1 MPEGKRNLL
10 YEWLK
15 IGVLSIVLFLF
26 IDIFVFSS
34 YEVDG
39 SSMAATLEDGDKL
52 IVNKM
57 IYEFGNISRFD
68 IIVFHGIGDED
79 YVKRVIGLPG
89 DVLEYRNDQLL
100 VNGEYVKESFLSH
113 ELDGL
118 LLGQKETGNFKLEE
132 LTEEA
137 MVPEG
142 TLFVMGD
149 NRLNS
154 YDSRHFG
161 FVSINDIVGK
171 VSVRYWPFEKFYIEL

>member
-1 MPEGKRNLL
+1 MTEGKGNLL

-15 IGVLSIVLFLF
+15 IGVLSAVLFLF
-26 IDIFVFSS
+26 IDVFVFSS

-39 SSMAATLEDGDKL
+39 SSMATTLEDGDKL

-68 IIVFHGIGDED
+68 IIIFHGMGDDD

-89 DVLEYRNDQLL
+89 DVLEYRDDQLL
-100 VNGEYVKESFLSH
+100 VNGEYVKESFLPHQSNNR
-113 ELDGL
+113 

-132 LTEEA
+132 LTKEA
-137 MVPEG
+137 MVPEN

-161 FVSINDIVGK
+161 FVSIDDIVGK
-171 VSVRYWPFEKFYIEL
+171 VSVRYWPFEKFYMEL